1 MRVSL
6 QTGRPIGL
14 DAGASSTSP
23 AKPAGPASPAPSTS
37 RQCLASHAASAVLA
51 AIGAAS
57 LVLFAT
63 ACSRQ
68 AEANTRADGN
78 GGSAP
83 AAPAASVATTPGAH
97 APDTI
102 SAKLDQSRILGDSTA
117 RVWFIM
123 ISDFQCPYC
132 KQFHDESF
140 EALRKDYVATGK
152 VRMAYIN
159 FPLSIHQNAWP
170 AAEAAM
176 CAGAQGKFWAMHD
189 VLFSSQSAWEEKRP
203 PVPALDSL
211 AYSVGVDTVA
221 LDRCVTQH
229 VPNPLIDADIAR
241 AEHAGT
247 RSTPTVIVGSR
258 IMIGVEPTA
267 SYRRAIDSALA
278 TTK

>member
-14 DAGASSTSP
+14 DSSAAGTPP
-23 AKPAGPASPAPSTS
+23 AQAAGPVSLAVSTP
-37 RQCLASHAASAVLA
+37 RRPLAGHAISAVLGA
-51 AIGAAS
+51 LGAAS
-57 LVLFAT
+57 LVLIAT
-63 ACSRQ
+63 ACNRA
-68 AEANTRADGN
+68 AEATTRADAVA
-78 GGSAP
+78 GSSTAAP
-83 AAPAASVATTPGAH
+83 AAPGSR

-102 SAKLDQSRILGDSTA
+102 AAKLDQARITGDSTA
-117 RVWFIM
+117 HIWFIM

-140 EALRKDYVATGK
+140 DALRKEYVATGK

-159 FPLSIHQNAWP
+159 FPLPIHQNAWP

-176 CAGAQGKFWAMHD
+176 CAGAQGKFWPMHD
-189 VLFSSQSAWEEKRP
+189 ILFSSQSAWEEKH
-203 PVPALDSL
+203 PAEPAIDSL
-211 AYSVGVDTVA
+211 ANSVGVDTTA

-229 VPNPLIDADIAR
+229 VAKAVIDADVAR
-241 AEHAGT
+241 ADHAGA

-258 IMIGVEPTA
+258 ILVGVQPTA
-267 SYRRAIDSALA
+267 NYRRAIDSALA